1 MIGVADIDCP
11 SESGGSVEFTVE
23 IPTGDTGDLAVVGR
37 VETDTFINE
46 RMSSASPVA
55 AVDGGSS
62 SGHDI
67 VIAATAGPDAPP
79 DEGGPPD
86 TGTPEPPPPG

>member
-1 MIGVADIDCP
+1 M
-11 SESGGSVEFTVE
+11 E

-79 DEGGPPD
+79 DDGPPD
-86 TGTPEPPPPG
+86 TGMPEPRRPDDFRRRDDRHAGVQLGHGTPGH